1 MTMMIERGGNKLEY
15 INIHYIKLY
24 AIRINNP
31 AEFYNTYC
39 ISEEDKR
46 ALKIYDDNY
55 EYNMVVVD
63 ISTDIHETMIETKNM
78 KSIRKDRVR
87 SEYIKVAMQEIRNV
101 QIFVDSDDVDSIM
114 SDIFTH
120 IVNMSD
126 NNLSV
131 DIDDYVYT
139 GNIINGISISMSF
152 RETIYCGLSITNM
165 THIQEYMYDHGFL
178 ENKKTM
184 YEMISSIPI
193 LDIKTICIIYVNYK
207 TNGSIFNIDNI
218 YLETISIYINNIFLN
233 IYNSFKRIGEIMFYD
248 VEIIEAIFI
257 LCNMPYKE
265 IIRVLLYILT
275 TYDLDDSMDLIE
287 FIKIFDDDAEDTI
300 SSMEGYFDSECIDI
314 SYSKHEVYVEFLA
327 YKLLKLNNCILMG
340 RL

>member
-1 MTMMIERGGNKLEY
+1 MEC
-15 INIHYIKLY
+15 INIHCIKLY

-39 ISEEDKR
+39 ISDVDKTQ
-46 ALKIYDDNY
+46 LKIYTNDDCNY
-55 EYNMVVVD
+55 NIVVID

-87 SEYIKVAMQEIRNV
+87 SDYIKVAMQEIRNV
-101 QIFVDSDDVDSIM
+101 QIFVDSDDIDSIM
-114 SDIFTH
+114 SDIFAH
-120 IVNMSD
+120 IVNMTD

-152 RETIYCGLSITNM
+152 RETVYCGLSITNM
-165 THIQEYMYDHGFL
+165 IYIQEYIYDHGFL

-184 YEMISSIPI
+184 YEMISRIPI
-193 LDIKTICIIYVNYK
+193 MDIKTICIIYINYK
-207 TNGSIFNIDNI
+207 TNCSIFKIDNI

-233 IYNSFKRIGEIMFYD
+233 IYNSFKRIGETMFYD

-257 LCNMPYKE
+257 LCNVPYKE
-265 IIRVLLYILT
+265 ISRSLLHILIM
-275 TYDLDDSMDLIE
+275 YDLDDSVDLIE

-300 SSMEGYFDSECIDI
+300 SNMEGYLDSDCIDI
-314 SYSKHEVYVEFLA
+314 SYSKHEVYFEFLA
-327 YKLLKLNNCILMG
+327 YKLLKLNNRILIG